1 MFQER
6 VQCATA
12 PSGDVVGFGVLGV
25 WKDRVCAATGWVSGS
40 TGSYTIGSSGG
51 ITLGGGAFT
60 LGDGGSTL
68 GDGCR
73 NPEASCYAVGDMRSS
88 HLSFIVGTGDGGGS

>member
-25 WKDRVCAATGWVSGS
+25 WKDRVCAATGWVFIS
-40 TGSYTIGSSGG
+40 TGSCTLGSAGG
-51 ITLGGGAFT
+51 STLGGDACT

-68 GDGCR
+68 GDG
-73 NPEASCYAVGDMRSS
+73 
-88 HLSFIVGTGDGGGS
+88 